1 MIRFK
6 NTAFFVL
13 VIIIFFSYQSKVN
26 AQDDTLSID
35 PNGYNKFYYE
45 DGTLSS
51 EGSMRDGKPDSYWKN
66 YYPNGQIKSEG
77 NRKEYLLDSLWKF
90 YDEEGKVVLEINYAG
105 DKKNGF
111 RYTYQGDETIKE
123 FFVNDVKQDHS
134 YVLYSDG
141 NVKMKIPF
149 INGLEEGIAREYDSE
164 GTIIQLITYKKGYVV
179 ERERINRYDL
189 DSLANGRWKWFY
201 DEETLWQEGTFKHG
215 LKDGYFKEYDR
226 EGNLLSA
233 TKYVDGEKIEKAE
246 ELVKLEIRTDYYP
259 DGSVKVV
266 GTYKDGIPEG
276 VRREYDEEGNIKKSY
291 IFRNGKIVG
300 EGIFTDGG
308 MREGNW
314 KEYYPDGTLKALGSY
329 HNDERVGQW
338 KFYYQGGQLEELGA
352 YINGKPDSVWRW
364 FYKSG
369 KVLRVETFYNGLAD
383 GVMTEYD
390 EEGNIITQGDYLE
403 GKEEGAW
410 FYQVG
415 DNRDEGT
422 YAEGMRNGT
431 WKSFY
436 SDGTLRFEGKFVDD
450 LPNGEHTWFWPD
462 GKLKQQGQYVMG
474 RKNGDWKRYD
484 ESSLLIITI
493 NYKGGKEVKYDGFPV
508 DAPE

>member
-1 MIRFK
+1 MYRFK
-6 NTAFFVL
+6 NTAVFVL
-13 VIIIFFSYQSKVN
+13 VIIIFFSYQATVN
-26 AQDDTLSID
+26 AQDDSLSVD

-51 EGSMRDGKPDSYWKN
+51 EGTMRDGKPDGYWKN
-66 YYPNGQIKSEG
+66 YYPNGMIKSEG

-105 DKKNGF
+105 GKKNGF

-134 YVLYSDG
+134 YVLYPDG

-149 INGLEEGIAREYDSE
+149 INGLEEGIAREYDKE
-164 GTIIQLITYKKGYVV
+164 GTIIQLITYKKGYVI

-189 DSLANGRWKWFY
+189 DSLPNGRWKWFY

-276 VRREYDEEGNIKKSY
+276 VRREYDEEGNIQKSY
-291 IFRNGKIVG
+291 IFRNGRIVG
-300 EGIFTDGG
+300 EGIFTDAG

-314 KEYYPDGTLKALGSY
+314 KEYYPEA
-329 HNDERVGQW
+329 H
-338 KFYYQGGQLEELGA
+338 
-352 YINGKPDSVWRW
+352 
-364 FYKSG
+364 
-369 KVLRVETFYNGLAD
+369 
-383 GVMTEYD
+383 
-390 EEGNIITQGDYLE
+390 
-403 GKEEGAW
+403 
-410 FYQVG
+410 
-415 DNRDEGT
+415 
-422 YAEGMRNGT
+422 
-431 WKSFY
+431 
-436 SDGTLRFEGKFVDD
+436 
-450 LPNGEHTWFWPD
+450 
-462 GKLKQQGQYVMG
+462 
-474 RKNGDWKRYD
+474 
-484 ESSLLIITI
+484 
-493 NYKGGKEVKYDGFPV
+493 
-508 DAPE
+508 